1 MGTKEN
7 KELVRK
13 FWEVAEKGD
22 YDAFGDYITEDSVDH
37 TPMPGQPAGLEGAK
51 YVFRMIRG
59 AFPDFSQEIT
69 DMVAEGDKV
78 VIRST
83 MRGTHQGKM
92 MGIAATGRKVEVD
105 RIDIIRVNDGKMTDH
120 WGLQDQITFMTQ
132 LGVMPCAN

>member
-69 DMVAEGDKV
+69 DMVDRMTTLSPSA
-78 VIRST
+78 T

-92 MGIAATGRKVEVD
+92 MGIAATGRK
-105 RIDIIRVNDGKMTDH
+105 
-120 WGLQDQITFMTQ
+120 
-132 LGVMPCAN
+132 

>member
-51 YVFRMIRG
+51 YVFRTIRG

-69 DMVAEGDKV
+69 DMVVEG
-78 VIRST
+78 
-83 MRGTHQGKM
+83 
-92 MGIAATGRKVEVD
+92 D

-132 LGVMPCAN
+132 LGVMPGAN